1 MGGRAHLRRQGEL
14 RNWKGATSVF
24 RSGVQHL
31 VVVRPAMVALA
42 AEHQESIAMLPL
54 EGKVAVITGGT
65 SGIGARTAELFVA
78 NGAKVVI
85 AGRRQDRGDKLG
97 WKLGDA
103 ASFIRTDVS
112 VEADVKAMV
121 DHAVDR
127 FGRLDCLMNNAGR
140 SSQYVAITD
149 VDLEQF
155 DAVIAVHLRAVL
167 AGMKYAARVM
177 AVQGTGSIINVAS
190 VNGFRAGLGG
200 YYYSAAKAGSIH
212 LTRCAAM
219 ELGEKGIRVNSL
231 SPGMV
236 ATGAFGKYMGVQSD
250 EADDHPEYAETA
262 IRSVV
267 PRWQP
272 LQYVGHTDDIAQAAL
287 FLASDASR
295 FVTGHNLVVDGGIS
309 AGWPIAAVR
318 PDRELFFRTIQASLS
333 AHSA

>member
-1 MGGRAHLRRQGEL
+1 M
-14 RNWKGATSVF
+14 
-24 RSGVQHL
+24 
-31 VVVRPAMVALA
+31 ALAA

-65 SGIGARTAELFVA
+65 SGIGARTAEVFVA

-85 AGRRQDRGDKLG
+85 AGRRPDRGEKLAG
-97 WKLGDA
+97 KLGDR

-112 VEADVKAMV
+112 VEADVQAMI
-121 DHAVDR
+121 DHAMDR
-127 FGRLDCLMNNAGR
+127 FDRLDCLVNNAGR
-140 SSQYVAITD
+140 SSQYATIGD
-149 VDLEQF
+149 VDLEEF

-177 AVQGTGSIINVAS
+177 APHGTGSIINVAS

-200 YYYSAAKAGSIH
+200 HYYSAAKAGSIH

-231 SPGMV
+231 SPGMI
-236 ATGAFGKYMGVQSD
+236 ATGAFAKFMGMEPDV
-250 EADDHPEYAETA
+250 ADDHLEYVEGA
-262 IRSVV
+262 IGSVV
-267 PRWQP
+267 ARWQP
-272 LQYVGHTDDIAQAAL
+272 LQGVGSTDDIAQAAL

-295 FVTGHNLVVDGGIS
+295 FVTGQNLVVDGGIS
-309 AGWPIAAVR
+309 AGWPIAAAR
-318 PDRELFFRTIQASLS
+318 PDRELFFKTIQASLS

>member
-1 MGGRAHLRRQGEL
+1 LVRA
-14 RNWKGATSVF
+14 
-24 RSGVQHL
+24 
-31 VVVRPAMVALA
+31 
-42 AEHQESIAMLPL
+42 L
-54 EGKVAVITGGT
+54 EGKVAVITGST
-65 SGIGARTAELFVA
+65 SGIGAGTAEVFVA

-85 AGRRQDRGDKLG
+85 AGRRRDRGERLARE
-97 WKLGDA
+97 LGDA

-112 VEADVKAMV
+112 VESDVRVMI

-140 SSQYVAITD
+140 SSQYVAIPD
-149 VDLEQF
+149 VDLEVF

-177 AVQGTGSIINVAS
+177 TAQGTGSIINVSS

-200 YYYSAAKAGSIH
+200 HYYSAAKAASIH

-219 ELGEKGIRVNSL
+219 ELGEKGIRVNSI
-231 SPGMV
+231 SPGLI
-236 ATGAFGKYMGVQSD
+236 ATGGFAKFMGMPPD
-250 EADDHPEYAETA
+250 EADDNPEYAEAA
-262 IRSVV
+262 ITSVV

-272 LQYVGHTDDIAQAAL
+272 LQYAGRVHDIAQAAL

-295 FVTGHNLVVDGGIS
+295 YITGHNLVVDGGIS
-309 AGWPIAAVR
+309 AGWPIAAAR

-333 AHSA
+333 AHSAEPKLRADSQDDSGCQP